1 MAHRFLKQILT
12 GKKKSLAGIDPD
24 RDIKMYSRRGFL
36 RNIADGRINVI
47 AEIKKASPSR
57 GIINE
62 NLDVSRTASVYDR
75 FSGFI
80 SGISVLTE
88 EIYFRGDR
96 HDIGKARK
104 STLLPLLRKDFIF
117 SEKQVYESACLGADC
132 ILLIKPL
139 LGFKRLKRL
148 YEYAGSLGLD
158 VLVEAYSKKEFL
170 QAAELGA
177 ELIGINNRD
186 LKNME
191 VDNSHIISILEDVP
205 AGMLKGRTLVCESG
219 VDDISYMEKI
229 YHMGVNAFLVGTHFM
244 TSPVLEETLYRLG
257 EGLRER
263 GLI

>member
-1 MAHRFLKQILT
+1 MSHRFLKEILI

-24 RDIKMYSRRGFL
+24 GDIKPDKGRGFL
-36 RNIADGRINVI
+36 RNIVHGRINII

-57 GIINE
+57 GMINRD
-62 NLDVSRTASVYDR
+62 LDAANTASIYDC

-104 STLLPLLRKDFIF
+104 AASLPILRKDFIF
-117 SEKQVYESACLGADC
+117 SPKQVYESACLGADC

-139 LGFKRLKRL
+139 LGFKKLKRL

-158 VLVEAYSKKEFL
+158 VLVEVYSKKELL

-177 ELIGINNRD
+177 GLIGINNRD
-186 LKNME
+186 LKNMK
-191 VDNSHIISILEDVP
+191 VDNSHIISVLKDVP
-205 AGMLKGRTLVCESG
+205 ADMLKGRTLVCESG
-219 VDDISYMEKI
+219 VDDISYMENI
-229 YHMGVNAFLVGTHFM
+229 YNMGVNTFLIGTRFM
-244 TSPVLEETLYRLG
+244 ASPGLEETLSRLG